1 MDINL
6 MITSFPKLLDATV
19 VTVKLLS
26 LSLFFGLFI
35 GLLFAILR
43 LSKNKI
49 INKFAY
55 GYSYVFR
62 GTPLLVQIFIIY
74 FGLGNIEYFRSTFL
88 WVVFKEPYW
97 CAIIAFALNTGAY
110 TSEILRSAFQ
120 TIKPGF
126 IEAGKSLGISN
137 KIIFYKIQ
145 IPIAIRQSLPAYGN
159 EIILMMK
166 GTSLAS
172 TVTLMDFDLM
182 INSLPKLLGATVVTL
197 KLLSASLFFGLFIGL
212 LFAVLRLNKNKI
224 INKFAYTYSYVFRG
238 TPLLV
243 QIFIIYF
250 GLGQIEYF
258 RSTFL
263 WVVFKE
269 PYWCAIIAFALNTGA
284 YTSEILRSAF
294 QTIKPG
300 LIEAGKSLGISNKI
314 IFYKIQIPI
323 AIRQSLPAYGNE
335 IILMMKGTSLA
346 STVTLMD
353 LTGVAKY
360 IISTT
365 FKPIEV
371 FIVAGG
377 IYLFMTFIIHNVIKF
392 LEKKYSFN

>member
-6 MITSFPKLLDATV
+6 MISIFPSLLNGAVITLKLLA
-19 VTVKLLS
+19 S
-26 LSLFFGLFI
+26 SMFFGLLI

-43 LSKNKI
+43 INKNPI

-55 GYSYVFR
+55 GYSYFFR

-74 FGLGNIEYFRSTFL
+74 FGLGQIEYLRSTIL
-88 WVVFKEPYW
+88 WVVLKEPYW

-126 IEAGKSLGISN
+126 IEAGKSLGISS

-159 EIILMMK
+159 EIILM
-166 GTSLAS
+166 L
-172 TVTLMDFDLM
+172 
-182 INSLPKLLGATVVTL
+182 
-197 KLLSASLFFGLFIGL
+197 
-212 LFAVLRLNKNKI
+212 
-224 INKFAYTYSYVFRG
+224 
-238 TPLLV
+238 
-243 QIFIIYF
+243 
-250 GLGQIEYF
+250 
-258 RSTFL
+258 
-263 WVVFKE
+263 
-269 PYWCAIIAFALNTGA
+269 
-284 YTSEILRSAF
+284 
-294 QTIKPG
+294 
-300 LIEAGKSLGISNKI
+300 
-314 IFYKIQIPI
+314 
-323 AIRQSLPAYGNE
+323 
-335 IILMMKGTSLA
+335 KGTSLA

-371 FIVAGG
+371 FIVAGS
-377 IYLFMTFIIHNVIKF
+377 IYLFMTFLVHTTIKY
-392 LEKKYSFN
+392 LERKFSY

>member
-1 MDINL
+1 MDFEL
-6 MITSFPKLLDATV
+6 MINSFPKLLNAAVITL
-19 VTVKLLS
+19 KLLS
-26 LSLFFGLFI
+26 VSLIVGLFI

-43 LSKNKI
+43 LNKNVF

-74 FGLGNIEYFRSTFL
+74 FGLGQIEYLRSTVL
-88 WVVFKEPYW
+88 WVILKEPYW

-120 TIKPGF
+120 TIKPGI

-137 KIIFYKIQ
+137 KVIFYKIQ

-172 TVTLMDFDLM
+172 TVT
-182 INSLPKLLGATVVTL
+182 I
-197 KLLSASLFFGLFIGL
+197 
-212 LFAVLRLNKNKI
+212 
-224 INKFAYTYSYVFRG
+224 
-238 TPLLV
+238 
-243 QIFIIYF
+243 
-250 GLGQIEYF
+250 
-258 RSTFL
+258 
-263 WVVFKE
+263 
-269 PYWCAIIAFALNTGA
+269 
-284 YTSEILRSAF
+284 
-294 QTIKPG
+294 
-300 LIEAGKSLGISNKI
+300 
-314 IFYKIQIPI
+314 
-323 AIRQSLPAYGNE
+323 
-335 IILMMKGTSLA
+335 
-346 STVTLMD
+346 MD

-377 IYLFMTFIIHNVIKF
+377 IYLFMTFIIHNLIKF